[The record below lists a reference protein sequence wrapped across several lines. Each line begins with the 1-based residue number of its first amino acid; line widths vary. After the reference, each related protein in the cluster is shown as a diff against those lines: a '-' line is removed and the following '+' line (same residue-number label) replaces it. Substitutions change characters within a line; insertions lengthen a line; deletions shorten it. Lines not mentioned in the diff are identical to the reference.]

1 MRKNRA
7 TIFLVSVF
15 FILIVVFYLILPN
28 GKDKSIVEIKK
39 ETLEMCQDDNY
50 EDAFNFLNEQLVEN
64 ESCSKGKPGR
74 EDLEKLLDRIY
85 KVKNM

>member
-1 MRKNRA
+1 M
-7 TIFLVSVF
+7 
-15 FILIVVFYLILPN
+15 LPT
-28 GKDKSIVEIKK
+28 GKEKSIEEIKID
-39 ETLEMCQDDNY
+39 TLEMCQDNHY
-50 EDAFNFLNEQLVEN
+50 EDAFNYLNEQLVEN

>member
-15 FILIVVFYLILPN
+15 FILLVVFYLMLN
-28 GKDKSIVEIKK
+28 KDKDRSIEEIKK
-39 ETLEMCQDDNY
+39 DTLEMCQDDHY
-50 EDAFNFLNEQLVEN
+50 EDAFNYLNEQLVEN

-74 EDLEKLLDRIY
+74 EELEKMRDRIY
-85 KVKNM
+85 KVKE

>member
-15 FILIVVFYLILPN
+15 FILLVVFYLMLN
-28 GKDKSIVEIKK
+28 KDKDRSIEEIKK
-39 ETLEMCQDDNY
+39 DTLEMCQDDHY
-50 EDAFNFLNEQLVEN
+50 EDAFNYLNEQLVEN

-74 EDLEKLLDRIY
+74 EELEKMRDRIY
-85 KVKNM
+85 TVQE